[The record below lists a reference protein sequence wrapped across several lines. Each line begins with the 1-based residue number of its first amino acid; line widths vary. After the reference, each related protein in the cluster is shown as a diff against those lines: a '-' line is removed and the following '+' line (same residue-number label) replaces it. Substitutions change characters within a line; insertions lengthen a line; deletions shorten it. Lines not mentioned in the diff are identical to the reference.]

1 MENVLIRVVHL
12 AVCFAFLFVVNC
24 QKEEPVDLEQLN
36 KETLYH
42 AASFGYHRDDYV
54 KENLEL
60 GADPNARDTDGT
72 PAIVYASQQTE
83 FDSVRIN
90 MVKALVEYGAD
101 VNAANRLGE
110 TALKHFCMRGD
121 TLCLDYMLSKGAD
134 VTVVDSFGL
143 TPLLILTMSA
153 SAHNAYYRENGSEEH
168 LKFFHDTELALIASE
183 DLVLRYIKAFLERGA
198 DPLRENNDGKSA
210 LEIATEYD
218 LKLIRQ
224 AIEEH
229 LEGEESR

>member
-12 AVCFAFLFVVNC
+12 AVCFAFLFIVNC

-36 KETLYH
+36 KNMLYDAANSGFRRDDAVIETLE
-42 AASFGYHRDDYV
+42 
-54 KENLEL
+54 K
-60 GADPNARDTDGT
+60 GADPNVRDTDGT
-72 PAIVYASQQTE
+72 PAIVYASQQLNYRDE
-83 FDSVRIN
+83 RIN

-143 TPLLILTMSA
+143 TPLLILTGIQL
-153 SAHNAYYRENGSEEH
+153 EN
-168 LKFFHDTELALIASE
+168 
-183 DLVLRYIKAFLERGA
+183 
-198 DPLRENNDGKSA
+198 
-210 LEIATEYD
+210 
-218 LKLIRQ
+218 
-224 AIEEH
+224 
-229 LEGEESR
+229 